1 MEGTYD
7 KTADAVYL
15 QLVESIGLGGSKRQ
29 AVVEAEGLK
38 AMMVLDFDDQD
49 RILGIEIIG
58 ARGSLTAE
66 TLNSLQQIG

>member
-7 KTADAVYL
+7 KAADAVYL
-15 QLVESIGLGGSKRQ
+15 RLVESIGAGGSKRQ

-38 AMMVLDFDDQD
+38 AMMVLDFDAND

-58 ARGSLTAE
+58 ARRSLTQE
-66 TLNSLQQIG
+66 ILDSLKRIG

>member
-7 KTADAVYL
+7 KIADAVYL
-15 QLVESIGLGGSKRQ
+15 QLVESIGAGGSKRQ

-38 AMMVLDFDDQD
+38 AMMVLDFDAND

-58 ARGSLTAE
+58 AQRSLTQE
-66 TLNSLQQIG
+66 TLKSLKRIG